1 MLSSASRILVRV
13 QLVLIR
19 HGQPEWV
26 RDGCAVVNPPLTE
39 LGQQQAHRL
48 AASLA
53 DESFDEIYVSPLQR
67 ARQTAAPVLEA
78 LGRDEVIADWLE
90 EIRDPDWH
98 GFPAAHTA
106 AAYDE
111 LHARHAV
118 EQWRGLPGG
127 EPFVDF
133 AARIRAGALW
143 FLSANGIELV
153 DEDHGL
159 PVWHIDAPQRHIA
172 AVAHA
177 GTNSLV
183 IGVLLGLAP
192 TPWEWHRLP
201 TMHASVSRLDVTP
214 IGPHFAFRLRQ
225 LSNVEHLPATHRTS

>member
-1 MLSSASRILVRV
+1 M

-26 RDGCAVVNPPLTE
+26 RDGRAVVNPPLTE
-39 LGQQQAHRL
+39 LGHDQARRL
-48 AASLA
+48 AAALSG
-53 DESFDEIYVSPLQR
+53 EVFDEIYVSPLAR
-67 ARQTAAPVLEA
+67 ARQTAAPVLDA
-78 LGRDEVIADWLE
+78 LGRTEVVADWLE

-98 GFPAAHTA
+98 GQPAEHADAAYREVRSRPAA
-106 AAYDE
+106 
-111 LHARHAV
+111 
-118 EQWRGLPGG
+118 GLWAGIPGG
-127 EPFVDF
+127 EPFDTF
-133 AARIRAGALW
+133 AARIRSGALA
-143 FLSANGIELV
+143 FLAANGIELV
-153 DEDHGL
+153 DDDHGL

-183 IGVLLGLAP
+183 IGVLLGLTP
-192 TPWEWHRLP
+192 TPWEWDRLP

-225 LSNVEHLPATHRTS
+225 LSNVEHLPPDHRTA

>member
-1 MLSSASRILVRV
+1 M

-26 RDGCAVVNPPLTE
+26 RDDCAVVNPPLTE
-39 LGQQQAHRL
+39 LGHQQARHL
-48 AASLA
+48 AEFLA
-53 DESFDEIYVSPLQR
+53 GETFDEIYVSPLQR
-67 ARQTAAPVLEA
+67 ARQTAAPVLDT
-78 LGRDEVIADWLE
+78 LGRNEVIADWLE

-98 GFPAAHTA
+98 GMPAAHTA
-106 AAYDE
+106 AAYQE
-111 LHARHAV
+111 LRARPAPGL
-118 EQWRGLPGG
+118 WAGLPGG
-127 EPFVDF
+127 EPFESF
-133 AARIRAGALW
+133 AARIRAGALE

-183 IGVLLGLAP
+183 IGVLLGLSP
-192 TPWEWHRLP
+192 TPWEWDRLY

-225 LSNVEHLPATHRTS
+225 LSNVEHLPADHRTA